1 MITSSILNASTYSG
15 LMRSNMGDDNNGRPM
30 VPGPA
35 SASASAMQEK
45 QKSFM
50 SFGFSADPPVTP
62 GIVSGL
68 GNTRRESQGPNVNVT
83 PTAHDM
89 TSDTPEIRFA
99 TTLNVRKFS
108 LQGLAVCISIFKS
121 SIRYKIEN

>member
-1 MITSSILNASTYSG
+1 
-15 LMRSNMGDDNNGRPM
+15 MRSGNMVDDNNGRPM
-30 VPGPA
+30 VPGP
-35 SASASAMQEK
+35 SSASAMQEK

-89 TSDTPEIRFA
+89 TSDTPEIRFE
-99 TTLNVRKFS
+99 TDIKPINP
-108 LQGLAVCISIFKS
+108 Q
-121 SIRYKIEN
+121 